1 MNRLT
6 LFIILIIITTSL
18 SACASKE
25 SSKIEDNSITNE
37 SSMRKESNKTKE
49 RSSSMTMDDVLNTF
63 RDNGI
68 TVELKDKPL
77 YQMVGASD
85 GVMFEIE
92 GSVVKIYEF
101 KSEEDYQEQ
110 KEKYDLIKD
119 MPVKGRF
126 VLDTNNSKAIEIFNK
141 IEE

>member
-1 MNRLT
+1 MKRLT

>member
-1 MNRLT
+1 MKRLT

-68 TVELKDKPL
+68 TVELKDKLL

>member
-1 MNRLT
+1 
-6 LFIILIIITTSL
+6 
-18 SACASKE
+18 
-25 SSKIEDNSITNE
+25 
-37 SSMRKESNKTKE
+37 
-49 RSSSMTMDDVLNTF
+49 
-63 RDNGI
+63 
-68 TVELKDKPL
+68 L